1 MNFVYQKD
9 SSVWCTYFS
18 YVHHRRLSL
27 SFLGGAT
34 TVTRPASATISLAAA
49 ILAVRLAPAPLQ
61 RCLSHQIVGVV
72 ILRCPLFAPI
82 GRRRVVPTTISNIVS
97 QSRNPYYQILPRQL
111 DLSIVSSLPR
121 RLPHR
126 QYNATARIVPPVHLL
141 GHLIIKLAFVASL
154 TPYHCRAASKVGR
167 HILELPGT
175 LIDGGIAAAAWRGG
189 IIVYQ

>member
-1 MNFVYQKD
+1 MKRFFLCKKRSVSLSPSLSVLFSSMMNFVYQKD

-72 ILRCPLFAPI
+72 ILRCPLFAAV
-82 GRRRVVPTTISNIVS
+82 GRLRAVPTIIPSGLDHT
-97 QSRNPYYQILPRQL
+97 NPLPPTRPL
-111 DLSIVSSLPR
+111 D
-121 RLPHR
+121 RL
-126 QYNATARIVPPVHLL
+126 V
-141 GHLIIKLAFVASL
+141 
-154 TPYHCRAASKVGR
+154 
-167 HILELPGT
+167 
-175 LIDGGIAAAAWRGG
+175 AAATPASSSIQRYCADCSTSASPRPPDHQAS
-189 IIVYQ
+189 VRRPLSRRTTAEQRPK